1 MQMKSFDPCQ
11 SVRLRPL
18 KQASF
23 PKGQRPVAQ
32 YNRQLSW
39 ALRLTLL
46 LAFLCNAA
54 VVFGQA
60 AAPGKPVTQKFPDS
74 LSAAEFSRLSREFS
88 EDGGSFRSDN
98 FTSNETSYLHVVDK
112 MREVGTTGGA
122 YIGVGPEQNFTYI
135 AKVRPRI
142 AFLIDIRRQAI
153 IQHLMYKAIFQ
164 VSDTPAQFLSKLL
177 SRPLPPKDAKEK
189 TLPANPSINELLNY
203 FSATSADEKTYITN
217 LVEIR
222 KLIQDDFKFPLSE
235 SDQKALE
242 YVYRSFCDE
251 GLTISYRTD
260 GGGSWGGYFPT
271 LKEILAGEDL
281 NGKQGNFLA
290 VREDYEFVRDLHRK
304 NLIIPVVG
312 NFAGKKALASIADYL
327 KKNGFTVTAY
337 YLSNVEQYLF
347 QQGEFGDFAENV
359 RKLPLTD
366 KSLFIRAIAGR
377 GPHPARQPG
386 HRLTTLLQ
394 KMQVFLKDYDDKLYT
409 SYGELSLTNYI
420 AP

>member
-1 MQMKSFDPCQ
+1 MRIRSFNSRGP
-11 SVRLRPL
+11 VRLWRQQL
-18 KQASF
+18 ADFHKD
-23 PKGQRPVAQ
+23 QRIIAQ
-32 YNRQLSW
+32 HNRQSLWS
-39 ALRLTLL
+39 LRLALL
-46 LAFLCNAA
+46 FVFLCNAA
-54 VVFGQA
+54 IALGQS
-60 AAPGKPVTQKFPDS
+60 AAPGKPAAQKFPDS
-74 LSAAEFSRLSREFS
+74 LSAAEFSRISREFS
-88 EDGGSFRSDN
+88 EEGGTFRSDN

-122 YIGVGPEQNFTYI
+122 YIGVGPEQNYTYI
-135 AKVRPRI
+135 AKLRPRI

-177 SRPLPPKDAKEK
+177 SRPLPPKDTKEK
-189 TLPANPSINELLNY
+189 ALPANASINELLNY
-203 FSATSADEKTYITN
+203 FSAAAADEKAYTAN
-217 LVEIR
+217 LAEIR
-222 KLIQDDFKFPLSE
+222 KLIQDDFKFALSE

-251 GLTISYRTD
+251 GLSISYRTD

-290 VREDYEFVRDLHRK
+290 VREDYDFVRDLHRK

-312 NFAGKKALASIADYL
+312 NFAGKKALASIAEYL
-327 KKNGFTVTAY
+327 KKNGYTVTAY